1 MIEKIKKKWLVIGGV
16 VFFGI
21 ILWSSWPR
29 NKEEGNTI
37 KTVKIEEQRNDPYLP
52 VELSQPKK
60 VNWMK
65 SNENDG
71 TKTKE
76 LNIQRQGIDDQRE
89 KEIKNI
95 LGMTTENGYV
105 DKENNVI
112 SWTKEISS
120 KNQIPGTGKWNLEE
134 DKKKLTDLVEKIN
147 GKTEIV
153 WTKTTYQKILY
164 PRWIESVESE
174 AQSVMISGDYV
185 IQGVRASTY
194 FGDSISGIFNR
205 RGELLKIYINL
216 APEVI
221 KSDKE
226 IKIISTDEASRSPM
240 NIYGIVDRGG
250 AEEINEV
257 NVNKAEL
264 INVFDNK
271 RNLLKAYYQLSG
283 NSWVENKSV
292 KITMLVKAEK

>member
-29 NKEEGNTI
+29 NKKEDNTI

-60 VNWMK
+60 VNWIK
-65 SNENDG
+65 SSEKDG
-71 TKTKE
+71 TKIKE

-120 KNQIPGTGKWNLEE
+120 KNQIPETGKWNLEE
-134 DKKKLTDLVEKIN
+134 DKKKLADLVEKIN
-147 GKTEIV
+147 GKAEIV

-240 NIYGIVDRGG
+240 NIYGIVDKGG

-271 RNLLKAYYQLSG
+271 RNLMKAYYQLSG

-292 KITMLVKAEK
+292 KIMMLVKAEI